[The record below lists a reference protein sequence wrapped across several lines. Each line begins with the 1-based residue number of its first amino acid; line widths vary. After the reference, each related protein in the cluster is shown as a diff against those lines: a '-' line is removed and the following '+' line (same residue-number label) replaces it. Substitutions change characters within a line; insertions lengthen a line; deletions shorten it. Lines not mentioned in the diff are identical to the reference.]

1 MPAKAVFFKIQG
13 FTLIELLITVTIMMV
28 LSSIAIPSFISFQ
41 KNQTLLQETSKV
53 KGDLR
58 LEQSKAISSVISAV
72 GSGAKAWGI
81 NFTNNGTTYQPFYCT
96 PDKTKYSE
104 YVLTNSRCVSFGPP
118 VQLLGGTK
126 TVVTSSPT
134 NIVFDL
140 ISGAVIVNGS
150 QLLTG
155 SAAIIVRTSD
165 DTRSKTITVGPGG
178 FISD

>member
-1 MPAKAVFFKIQG
+1 MPAEVAFINKRA
-13 FTLIELLITVTIMMV
+13 FTLIELLVTVTIMMI

-58 LEQSKAISSVISAV
+58 LAQSRAISSVVSAV
-72 GSGAKAWGI
+72 GGTPKAWGI
-81 NFTNNGTTYQPFYCT
+81 NFTNNGTTYQPFYCN

-104 YVLTNSRCVSFGPP
+104 YVLSNPTRCTAFGSPL
-118 VQLLGGTK
+118 QLLGGTK
-126 TVVTSSPT
+126 IGVASDPT

-140 ISGAVIVNGS
+140 ISGTLVVNGS
-150 QLLTG
+150 LMSGNATISVQ
-155 SAAIIVRTSD
+155 TSD
-165 DTRSKTITVGPGG
+165 GLQSKTITVGAGG